1 MSDLCRGTDRSGTR
15 TLAGSSS
22 LAEHRSRKYTV
33 TMTQKAQRQRLGT
46 NDFDLED
53 ELVDEATATVVTGA
67 KRLNRK
73 WPELL
78 VTGFFGGV
86 DVGLGILA
94 MVLIKQTTGSDVLA
108 GLAFGIGLLA
118 LKLAHSELFTEEF
131 LLPINAVIAG
141 QANVLQVVR
150 LWAVTLVTNLLGG
163 LAFAGLMV
171 VALPDYHST
180 MIETAVKYMDQ
191 SSLVVMIALSLLA
204 GATVTLSTRMS
215 QGTSNGVVLAIVSMA
230 SGLLL
235 IGLGMLHGA
244 LNAIVI
250 FAAMLAGADIS
261 MLDLLK
267 WFAIVIPFNM
277 LGGLLLITLPRVIRT
292 YRVLRAV
299 RQGTV
304 SLEDLEAQA
313 K

>member
-1 MSDLCRGTDRSGTR
+1 MR
-15 TLAGSSS
+15 
-22 LAEHRSRKYTV
+22 LAEPRWHKYTV
-33 TMTQKAQRQRLGT
+33 TMTQKEQRQRLGA
-46 NDFDLED
+46 NDFDIED
-53 ELVDEATATVVTGA
+53 ELVDEATATVVAGA

-73 WPELL
+73 WPEL
-78 VTGFFGGV
+78 VATGFFGGV

-94 MVLIKQTTGSDVLA
+94 MVLVKQTTGSDVLA
-108 GLAFGIGLLA
+108 GLAFGTGLLA
-118 LKLAHSELFTEEF
+118 MKLAHSELFTEEF

-141 QANVLQVVR
+141 QANVLQIAR
-150 LWAVTLVTNLLGG
+150 LWVVTLVTNLVGG

-171 VALPDYHST
+171 LALPDFHST
-180 MIETAVKYMDQ
+180 MIDTAEKYLDQ
-191 SSLVVMIALSLLA
+191 PSLVVMIALSLLA
-204 GATVTLSTRMS
+204 GVTVTLSTRMS

-261 MLDLLK
+261 MMELLK

-277 LGGLLLITLPRVIRT
+277 LGGLLLITLPRGVRT

-299 RQGTV
+299 RTGAV
-304 SLEDLEAQA
+304 SLEDFEHQA
-313 K
+313 G

>member
-1 MSDLCRGTDRSGTR
+1 MR
-15 TLAGSSS
+15 
-22 LAEHRSRKYTV
+22 LAEPRWHKYTV
-33 TMTQKAQRQRLGT
+33 TMTQKEQRQRLGA
-46 NDFDLED
+46 NDFDIED
-53 ELVDEATATVVTGA
+53 ELVDEATATVVAGA

-73 WPELL
+73 WPEL
-78 VTGFFGGV
+78 VATGFFGGV

-94 MVLIKQTTGSDVLA
+94 MVLVKQTTGSDVLA
-108 GLAFGIGLLA
+108 GLAFGTGLLA
-118 LKLAHSELFTEEF
+118 MKLAHSELFTEEF

-141 QANVLQVVR
+141 QANVLQIAR
-150 LWAVTLVTNLLGG
+150 LWVVTLVTNLVGG

-171 VALPDYHST
+171 LALPDFHST
-180 MIETAVKYMDQ
+180 MIDTAEKYLDQ
-191 SSLVVMIALSLLA
+191 PSLVVMIALSLLA
-204 GATVTLSTRMS
+204 GVTVTLSTRMS

-261 MLDLLK
+261 MMELLK

-277 LGGLLLITLPRVIRT
+277 LGGLLLITLPRVVRT

-299 RQGTV
+299 RTGAV
-304 SLEDLEAQA
+304 SLEDFEHQA
-313 K
+313 G

>member
-1 MSDLCRGTDRSGTR
+1 MIAESIADRPT
-15 TLAGSSS
+15 TLEEHSSP
-22 LAEHRSRKYTV
+22 EYTV
-33 TMTQKAQRQRLGT
+33 PMTQRAQRRRLGT

-53 ELVDEATATVVTGA
+53 ELVDEATSTVVEGA

-73 WPELL
+73 WPELV

-94 MVLIKQTTGSDVLA
+94 MVLVKQATGSDVLA

-141 QANVLQVVR
+141 QAKALQVVR
-150 LWAVTLVTNLLGG
+150 LWAVTLVMNLVGG

-171 VALPDYHST
+171 LALPDYHST
-180 MIETAVKYMDQ
+180 MIKTAVKYLDQ
-191 SSLVVMIALSLLA
+191 PSLVVMIALSLLA

-215 QGTSNGVVLAIVSMA
+215 QGTSNDVVLAIVSMA

-244 LNAIVI
+244 LNVIVI

-277 LGGLLLITLPRVIRT
+277 LGGLALITLPRVVRT

-299 RQGTV
+299 RKGTV
-304 SLEDLEAQA
+304 SLEDLEREAG
-313 K
+313 